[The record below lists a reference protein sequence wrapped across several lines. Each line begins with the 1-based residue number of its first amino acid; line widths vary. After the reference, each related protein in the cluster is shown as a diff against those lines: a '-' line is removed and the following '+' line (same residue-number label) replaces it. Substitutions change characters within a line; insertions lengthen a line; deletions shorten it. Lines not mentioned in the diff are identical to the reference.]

1 MKKVAVLLARGF
13 EEIEALTVV
22 DYLRRAEVDV
32 TTVAVPER
40 GSVESSAL
48 VVGSHAIPVVAD
60 MQLNAYLYSLKDGQ
74 LPDAVYAPGGM
85 PGAANIAFC
94 ESAVNFITDCAAS
107 NKIVAA
113 ICAAPVV
120 VLAKTGLLAGLHYTC
135 YPGME
140 EGLAQ
145 YCGDPGKMEICMKDS
160 VLERGKPWV
169 FDSNVLT
176 GRGPGAAE
184 EFAMKLVQ
192 LLAGDAVA
200 ERIRIS
206 SCQR

>member
-32 TTVAVPER
+32 TMVAIPDR

-60 MQLNAYLYSLKDGQ
+60 IQLNAYLYSLKNN
-74 LPDAVYAPGGM
+74 LPDAVYIPGGM

-94 ESAVNFITDCAAS
+94 ESAVNFITDCAVAD
-107 NKIVAA
+107 KLVAA

-120 VLAKTGLLAGLHYTC
+120 VLAKTGLLAGRKYTC

-140 EGLAQ
+140 EGLPQ
-145 YCGDPGKMEICMKDS
+145 YCGDDNKMKICMKDS
-160 VLERGKPWV
+160 TLIRNVPWV
-169 FDSNVLT
+169 YDDSVLT

-184 EFAMKLVQ
+184 EFAMEFVRLLVGEAIADRVKLT
-192 LLAGDAVA
+192 
-200 ERIRIS
+200 

>member
-32 TTVAVPER
+32 TTVAIPER

-60 MQLNAYLYSLKDGQ
+60 MQLNAYLYSLKNKM
-74 LPDAVYAPGGM
+74 LPDAVYVPGGM

-94 ESAVNFITDCAAS
+94 ESAVNFITDCAAAG
-107 NKIVAA
+107 KLVAA

-140 EGLAQ
+140 EGLSQ
-145 YCGDPGKMEICMKDS
+145 YCGDPEKMEICMKDS
-160 VLERGKPWV
+160 CLERNRPWV

-184 EFAMKLVQ
+184 EFAMEFVR
-192 LLAGDAVA
+192 LLAGEAVA
-200 ERIRIS
+200 SRIHDTA
-206 SCQR
+206 CQR